1 MALVI
6 EDGSV
11 VTGANSY
18 VTLAEFKAWADS
30 RDISYNADDNV
41 LEAQILRA
49 MDYIERLYF
58 IGNKAN
64 ENQPLQW
71 PRTEALI
78 DGYYADATEIPKEV
92 KIAVYE
98 ATVVE
103 AAGYSELEVQSR
115 KTLRERVGD
124 IEVQYAENSENRTIT
139 PALQYALNR
148 IVQPAFQV
156 FRI

>member
-30 RDISYNADDNV
+30 RDISYNADDDV
-41 LEAQILRA
+41 VEAQILRA

-103 AAGYSELEVQSR
+103 AAGYSELEIQSR

-156 FRI
+156 FRV